1 MSHRTR
7 FAAIATV
14 IALGVALL
22 PAFPAGA
29 GGGATASQIRLFA
42 ATKRV
47 SITRYPGERIYV
59 DPGIYVEAVGSAF
72 EIKGERSAY
81 QQPIQGT
88 QVLHP
93 DGSAISRPLPGG
105 TLSQSWQGLA
115 HFMRVTV
122 TDDQGAVVFNSLR
135 PFCPNGWDV
144 QRVDPNSVPTSR
156 YPQFCGGNP
165 FTKGMV
171 WGIEKGWAVNVF
183 SNAPS
188 FKGPDGTYHVTV
200 QIAAK
205 PRALFEVSS
214 ADATATVDMTVVTDS
229 SNGCPPFCVSGSP
242 KAPGGART
250 AVPIIHNPSASIQP
264 DLVALPSW
272 GISVDSSSVP
282 GSDYLDFGATVWNA
296 GPSPMV
302 VEGFRRRGQPT
313 MDAWQY
319 FYRGGKAVGRVRA
332 GSLEYDPRPGHEHW
346 HFKQFAAYR
355 LLDSSK
361 HRVVLSQK
369 EAFCLAPTD
378 AINLAVP
385 SANWNPGV
393 IGLSTACGSA
403 TSIWT
408 RETLPTGWG
417 DTYFQGLPGQSFD
430 ITNLPNGTYYIQ
442 VQANPGGIIRE
453 RTRSNDSQLRRI
465 ILGGD
470 PGARTVT
477 VPPWRG
483 IDTEG
488 GGGVGPFADGVLGG

>member
-1 MSHRTR
+1 MSHRLK
-7 FAAIATV
+7 FAALSAIFT
-14 IALGVALL
+14 LVASLPPVL
-22 PAFPAGA
+22 PAQANTPPG
-29 GGGATASQIRLFA
+29 SPLRLFA
-42 ATKRV
+42 ASRHITV
-47 SITRYPGERIYV
+47 TRYGGERIYV
-59 DPGIYVEAVGSAF
+59 DPGVFLGALGTAF
-72 EIKGERSAY
+72 EVKAQRPSY
-81 QQPIQGT
+81 RRPINAW

-93 DGSAISRPLPGG
+93 DGSATLLPLPRG
-105 TLSQSWQGLA
+105 TVTSSWQGLA
-115 HFMRVTV
+115 GFLHVTV
-122 TDDQGAVVFNSLR
+122 TNDQGHVMLDSRR

-156 YPQFCGGNP
+156 YPQFCGWNP

-183 SNAPS
+183 SSSPT
-188 FKGPDGTYHVTV
+188 FKGPDGTYHVQV
-200 QIAAK
+200 QIEQKYLDFFKIPAVDA
-205 PRALFEVSS
+205 S
-214 ADATATVDMTVVTDS
+214 AQVDITVVTDN
-229 SNGCPPFCVSGSP
+229 SNGCPPFCSHGSP
-242 KAPGGART
+242 TAPSGQLT
-250 AVPIIHNPSASIQP
+250 NVPIIHNPGQGIKP

-272 GISVDSSSVP
+272 GINVDSGSVP

-302 VEGFRRRGQPT
+302 VEGFRRQSQST

-332 GSLEYDPRPGHEHW
+332 GSLEYDNRPGHQHW

-355 LLDSSK
+355 LLDASK

-369 EAFCLAPTD
+369 QAFCLAPTD
-378 AINLAVP
+378 AINLAVHD
-385 SANWNPGV
+385 ANWNPGV

-442 VQANPGGIIRE
+442 VQANPGGMIRE
-453 RTRSNDSQLRRI
+453 RTRANDSQLRKV
-465 ILGGD
+465 ILGGT
-470 PGARTVT
+470 PGARTVQ
-477 VPPWRG
+477 VPPWHG
-483 IDTEG
+483 IDTELG
-488 GGGVGPFADGVLGG
+488 LFTPLADGLQRG